1 MSVEIKKLENSV
13 VEITLNLE
21 GEEVSKKREEILKN
35 IQSKVEMPGFRKG
48 KTPLSL
54 IEKNF
59 EANIKEELTDELL
72 KANYE
77 NIIVENNLKPVDY
90 LKTVEVKL
98 EEDKFHG
105 VFTVEVFPEVE
116 LGEYKGLEVT
126 KEDVN
131 VTDEVV
137 EKEIESMVEA
147 DSKLEDAEDDYTAQ
161 IGDTVNIDFEGFLDG
176 VAFEGGKGENYP
188 LSLGSKTFIDNFEEQ
203 LVGYKKGQE
212 GEINVTFPESYF
224 KPELAGKPVTFKVKL
239 NSIKKNIKPELNDEF
254 AKAKGYDSVEDLK
267 VKKREEIENRE
278 KTRVENE
285 FRNKVVDA
293 AVNNATVAVP
303 SSMVAKET
311 EARIRD
317 FENQL
322 KMQGATLEMYMQM
335 SGLTKDGL
343 LSQLKPLSENKVK
356 SDLVLGKIAEI
367 ENVEVNEEELST
379 KIDEIAAMYNMETEK
394 LIEELTKA
402 KTLENFK
409 ENLKIDL
416 QIQKTIDLLVE
427 NVK

>member
-1 MSVEIKKLENSV
+1 MSVEIKNLENSV

-48 KTPLSL
+48 KAPLSL

-59 EANIKEELTDELL
+59 GANIKEELTDELL

-77 NIIVENNLKPVDY
+77 KIVIENNLKPVDY
-90 LKTVEVKL
+90 LKTVEIKL

-126 KEDVN
+126 KEEVV
-131 VTDEVV
+131 VTDEDV
-137 EKEIESMVEA
+137 EDEIKAMLDA
-147 DSKLEDAEDDYTAQ
+147 DAKLEDAEDDYAAQ
-161 IGDTVNIDFEGFLDG
+161 LGDTVNIDFEGFLDG
-176 VAFEGGKGENYP
+176 VAFDGGKGENYP

-224 KPELAGKPVTFKVKL
+224 KPELAGKPVMFKVKV
-239 NSIKKNIKPELNDEF
+239 NSIKKNVKPELNDEF
-254 AKAKGYDSVEDLK
+254 AKEKGYESVEDLK
-267 VKKREEIENRE
+267 TKKREEMENRE

-285 FRNKVVDA
+285 FRNNVVDA
-293 AVNNATVAVP
+293 AVNNAKVSVP
-303 SSMVAKET
+303 SSMVARET

-335 SGLTKDGL
+335 SGLTKDAL
-343 LSQLKPLSENKVK
+343 VNQLQPLSENKVK
-356 SDLVLGKIAEI
+356 SDLVLGKIAEV
-367 ENVEVNEEELST
+367 ENVEVNEEELNA
-379 KIDEIAAMYNMETEK
+379 KVNEIAAMYNMETEK

-409 ENLKIDL
+409 ENLKVDL
-416 QIQKTIDLLVE
+416 QIQKTIDLLVG